1 MSSSAKAVAAT
12 KFEITITYNGIN
24 EVVTVNANQAVEA
37 VFRHALKAFDV
48 QGAGD
53 GLALFDSSNRE
64 LDRSSSVEDAGIAP
78 GATLVLRQRVV
89 RGG

>member
-1 MSSSAKAVAAT
+1 MSSAAKAAPTT
-12 KFEITITYNGIN
+12 KFEITVTHNGLN
-24 EVVTVNANQAVEA
+24 EVIEVNANQAVEA

-48 QGAGD
+48 QGAGE
-53 GLALFDSSNRE
+53 GLALYDSSNRE
-64 LDRSSSVEDAGIAP
+64 LDTNASVRDAGIAP